1 MGAFTILLGVSW
13 NDTTGEG
20 WSLDLHCS
28 FYFHLKHRSWSGNK
42 IHHDRVSS
50 GSHAHAACNSP
61 ANLAWIDS
69 WNRLSSHIVHTTDV
83 TGNGFTGDGWTANT
97 RTRRDWS
104 SLLFTVRT
112 DGTGCYLQESSD
124 NAPVVTPALKV
135 AQGLR
140 CYWTTCMGTLTVQF
154 LLPLSVQEL
163 KWEWEICIYCTS
175 IISKPT
181 SAKVG
186 LITILHS
193 ARPCDFLS
201 WMLDSQ
207 SQCR

>member
-1 MGAFTILLGVSW
+1 MMIAFPVEAMHT
-13 NDTTGEG
+13 
-20 WSLDLHCS
+20 
-28 FYFHLKHRSWSGNK
+28 
-42 IHHDRVSS
+42 
-50 GSHAHAACNSP
+50 AACNSP
-61 ANLAWIDS
+61 ANLAWIHS
-69 WNRLSSHIVHTTDV
+69 WNRLSSHIVHTTNGA
-83 TGNGFTGDGWTANT
+83 GNGFTGDGWTANT

-104 SLLFTVRT
+104 SLLFTIRT
-112 DGTGCYLQESSD
+112 DGTCCYLQESSD

-140 CYWTTCMGTLTVQF
+140 CYWTTRMGTLTVQF

-163 KWEWEICIYCTS
+163 KWEWEICIHCTS
-175 IISKPT
+175 IVQTHKRTPPSPQLP
-181 SAKVG
+181 SAKMG

-193 ARPCDFLS
+193 ARPCDVLS